1 MKVYYYFIAYVI
13 GVGFLAHYN
22 HSMMPPKIKR
32 HNEDDVWYKNQYGF
46 WYLLL
51 FAGFAFVSSFRYR
64 VGTDYSYY
72 YRMKMFEWSELK
84 ELLIGFDEPG
94 LPFLITIARG
104 VWDHGV
110 ATIIISSVLITVLI
124 FYGISQYDQNQITFS
139 LLLYMFTGVWLFSFN
154 GIAQALAVSII
165 FAFSKKSES
174 KWWVLKYV
182 VVVLIACLF
191 HSSALVLLP
200 ILILSQRKINFTQI
214 MVIIVSAF
222 AIPLF
227 FDWVYQYMQV
237 DLTEED
243 SLVYIESAI
252 NPIRIVVAFAP
263 LALLLIA
270 VYKKKF
276 VEKNYFLTNMVI
288 FNAVLTLVTAQSAY
302 LNRVTKYTTIFV
314 ISFIPE
320 CLKATTRKMRIMAT
334 IITVVLYL
342 FFFLYEIQNSQYLN
356 NFRWS
361 FDKFIDYG
369 TNSIG
374 M

>member
-1 MKVYYYFIAYVI
+1 MQVYYYFIAYVI

-22 HSMMPPKIKR
+22 HAQMPPRIKYQ
-32 HNEDDVWYKNQYGF
+32 HDDNVWYKNQYGF

-64 VGTDYSYY
+64 VGTDFNYY
-72 YRMKMFEWSELK
+72 YRIQAFEWSDVWELF
-84 ELLIGFDEPG
+84 LGFDEPG
-94 LPFLITIARG
+94 FPFLITLARG
-104 VWDHGV
+104 MWDHGV
-110 ATIIISSVLITVLI
+110 ANIVISSILITMLV

-154 GIAQALAVSII
+154 GIAQALAVATI

-174 KWWVLKYV
+174 KWWILKYV
-182 VVVLIACLF
+182 VVVLVACLF

-200 ILILSQRKINFTQI
+200 VLILSQRKINFTQI
-214 MVIIVSAF
+214 IVIFVSAL
-222 AIPLF
+222 AIPMF

-243 SLVYIESAI
+243 SLVYIESTI
-252 NPIRIVVAFAP
+252 NPIRVVVAFAP

-276 VEKNYFLTNMVI
+276 VEKHYFLTNMVI
-288 FNAVLTLVTAQSAY
+288 FNAVLTLVTAHSAY
-302 LNRVTKYTTIFV
+302 LNRVTKYTTIF
-314 ISFIPE
+314 IIAFIPE
-320 CLKATTRKMRIMAT
+320 CLKATTKNMRIVT
-334 IITVVLYL
+334 TVLTVVLYL
-342 FFFLYEIQNSQYLN
+342 AFFLYEIHNSPYLN

-369 TNSIG
+369 TNVIG